1 MINLDDFSVF
11 FLEKKDVNK
20 KEEERNIEKELEDLR
35 LHYQNEI
42 LLLKKK
48 YEENLEKIKEEY
60 YQRGFHE
67 GMRSKEN
74 ELRKY
79 FTQELE
85 RIAQEKEAEISKFM
99 EYLKQ
104 NLVKFEEHNK
114 ETILK
119 LLNSLVDSLSEIF
132 EYLYISKDNLSF
144 LEKKIK
150 ELIKTFEDEKF
161 LYLEAGKKLYDFLEK
176 SELSKLNIKLNQSL
190 WDYDFKLNFKDFE
203 IESKFSEKM
212 KILKD
217 EFEKEIKKL
226 TKI

>member
-1 MINLDDFSVF
+1 M
-11 FLEKKDVNK
+11 
-20 KEEERNIEKELEDLR
+20 
-35 LHYQNEI
+35 
-42 LLLKKK
+42 
-48 YEENLEKIKEEY
+48 
-60 YQRGFHE
+60 
-67 GMRSKEN
+67 
-74 ELRKY
+74 
-79 FTQELE
+79 
-85 RIAQEKEAEISKFM
+85 
-99 EYLKQ
+99 
-104 NLVKFEEHNK
+104 
-114 ETILK
+114 
-119 LLNSLVDSLSEIF
+119 DSLSEIF

-150 ELIKTFEDEKF
+150 ELIKTFEDEEF
-161 LYLEAGKKLYDFLEK
+161 LYLEVGKKLYDFLEN

>member
-1 MINLDDFSVF
+1 MNLDDFSVF

-35 LHYQNEI
+35 LHYQNKI

-104 NLVKFEEHNK
+104 NLVKF
-114 ETILK
+114 
-119 LLNSLVDSLSEIF
+119 
-132 EYLYISKDNLSF
+132 
-144 LEKKIK
+144 
-150 ELIKTFEDEKF
+150 
-161 LYLEAGKKLYDFLEK
+161 
-176 SELSKLNIKLNQSL
+176 
-190 WDYDFKLNFKDFE
+190 
-203 IESKFSEKM
+203 
-212 KILKD
+212 
-217 EFEKEIKKL
+217 
-226 TKI
+226 